1 MSDNER
7 DDEIESMFSD
17 DVDTIETPVK
27 SVTKSSLNSVKKPVK
42 KSSSSSL
49 KKSVNTST
57 VSDDKNAVK
66 KTVNKSTTGLE
77 GSTTKKI
84 VSSNKSTKKSATGSE
99 STNIKKSVKSDIS
112 TGSVEGTI
120 KQKLVTKSSVNTDVE
135 DTVKKSVK
143 SLGTDSE
150 KVLGNVVKKPV
161 KKSSSLTE
169 SLEKK
174 SVKQDEAEVE
184 KFRVKDSTSI
194 KKKKSIEKSSDIAPV
209 IKDEPVDVLKVE
221 TKSKSEK
228 VETEEEDM
236 FTVLEKIGDDKVTK
250 TEDDKSAI
258 LYFVITIVIIII
270 ISMIAISMNK
280 VEDKE
285 VDNKESS
292 TSVSVSEVPVKESE
306 SIETVVTSQVVSYG
320 DIDTFS
326 NTNYTFLQVNRDVWA
341 TYDNYNPVKAYIS
354 VSGTDINYNVFQAD
368 DNEKFLEADG
378 FGEYSDH
385 GSIFADYRN
394 NLETLDE
401 NNVIY
406 GHNMADGTM
415 FAGLL
420 KLRDSSHYVNDS
432 DFLIYLDSRG
442 YNNVFKIFSVYEV
455 DLTTFNFIQ
464 TGFEGN
470 EKQEFLDTIKSMN
483 QVDVLN
489 SDEVSVDSK
498 LITLSTCTQQG
509 THRVVV
515 HGYLVARE
523 VAK

>member
-1 MSDNER
+1 MSNIER

-17 DVDTIETPVK
+17 DIDDVDSIKAPVK
-27 SVTKSSLNSVKKPVK
+27 TNFGNVKKPVK
-42 KSSSSSL
+42 KSGSSSL
-49 KKSVNTST
+49 KKSVSSN
-57 VSDDKNAVK
+57 SDIVK
-66 KTVNKSTTGLE
+66 KPV
-77 GSTTKKI
+77 
-84 VSSNKSTKKSATGSE
+84 
-99 STNIKKSVKSDIS
+99 KSVS
-112 TGSVEGTI
+112 TD
-120 KQKLVTKSSVNTDVE
+120 SSS
-135 DTVKKSVK
+135 TVKKSVK
-143 SLGTDSE
+143 PANKGTDPSSTVRSDSVDSDSIV
-150 KVLGNVVKKPV
+150 KRSVKKLNTASTSLESSTKKSI
-161 KKSSSLTE
+161 KKSSNDSLKTSSSE
-169 SLEKK
+169 ELQ
-174 SVKQDEAEVE
+174 VKNKAVS
-184 KFRVKDSTSI
+184 KDVDVT
-194 KKKKSIEKSSDIAPV
+194 PL
-209 IKDEPVDVLKVE
+209 IKDEPVRLRSKGTKTKTKVDKVE
-221 TKSKSEK
+221 F
-228 VETEEEDM
+228 EEEDM
-236 FTVLEKIGDDKVTK
+236 FAVLEKIGDNTK
-250 TEDDKSAI
+250 EIEDDKAAI
-258 LYFVITIVIIII
+258 LYFMLTIVIIII

-280 VEDKE
+280 TEDKKLDSE
-285 VDNKESS
+285 ESP
-292 TSVSVSEVPVKESE
+292 TSVSVSKVSLPESE
-306 SIETVVTSQVVSYG
+306 PIETVVTSQKVSYG

-326 NTNYTFLQVNRDVWA
+326 NTDYTFLQVNRAVWA
-341 TYDNYNPVKAYIS
+341 TYDNYNPVKAFIS

-420 KLRDSSHYVNDS
+420 KLRDSSHYVKDS

-470 EKQEFLDTIKSMN
+470 EKQEFLNTIKAMN